1 VNEATSPQEFDKLD
15 DVMLAMDVVDTL
27 RHEQNLL
34 KRDLNTE
41 DRRQALIDRLRG
53 IYDAQGIEVPDSVL
67 MDGVM
72 ALEEERFK
80 FVPAKSGF
88 GTKLAHIYIGRKKWL
103 PLIYSLMA
111 VMFGAWA
118 INYAAFI
125 RPGKVETRRVTSLL
139 DEALPK
145 RLENFKSRALGTK
158 PKADI
163 AARINNLVSETE
175 TALRAKDVDA
185 AETRLNNLGDLTKT
199 LEQSYELRVVNKERE
214 PSGVFLTPK
223 SGGDIRNYYLI
234 VRPVDAEGEIIRVQ
248 IEDEEY
254 RKKTWSSKFGVRVPV
269 DVFNA
274 VAADKSDDLIIQNDV
289 LGRKDIGALE
299 ASFNFERP
307 GGYITDW

>member
-1 VNEATSPQEFDKLD
+1 VSEAIIPQEFDKLD

-34 KRDLNTE
+34 TRDLNVE
-41 DRRQALIDRLRG
+41 DRRAALIERLRG
-53 IYDAQGIEVPDSVL
+53 IYEAQGIEVPDAVL

-80 FVPAKSGF
+80 FVPAKPGF

-103 PLIYSLMA
+103 PLVYSLMA
-111 VMFGAWA
+111 VIFGAWA
-118 INYAAFI
+118 INYAAFV
-125 RPGKVETRRVTSLL
+125 RPGQAETRRVSSLL

-145 RLENFKSRALGTK
+145 RLEDFKTRALGTN
-158 PKADI
+158 PQTDVAV
-163 AARINNLVSETE
+163 RINNLANETE
-175 TALRAKDVDA
+175 TALQAKDVDLA
-185 AETRLNNLGDLTKT
+185 QTRLNNLGDLTKT

-234 VRPVDAEGEIIRVQ
+234 VQPIDGAGEIIRVL

-254 RKKTWSSKFGVRVPV
+254 RKTIWSSKFGVRVPV

-274 VAADKSDDLIIQNDV
+274 VAADKSDDLIIQNDI
-289 LGRKDIGALE
+289 LGRKEIGALE
-299 ASFNFERP
+299 AGFNFERP

>member
-1 VNEATSPQEFDKLD
+1 MSEAIIPQEFDKLD

-34 KRDLNTE
+34 TRDLNVE
-41 DRRQALIDRLRG
+41 DRRAALIERLRG
-53 IYDAQGIEVPDSVL
+53 IYEAQGIEVPDAVL

-80 FVPAKSGF
+80 FVPAKPGF
-88 GTKLAHIYIGRKKWL
+88 GTKLAYIYIGRKKWL
-103 PLIYSLMA
+103 PLVYSLMA
-111 VMFGAWA
+111 VIFGAWA
-118 INYAAFI
+118 INYAAFV
-125 RPGKVETRRVTSLL
+125 RPGQAETRRVSSLL

-145 RLENFKSRALGTK
+145 RLEDFKTRALGTN
-158 PKADI
+158 PQTDVAV
-163 AARINNLVSETE
+163 RINNLANETE
-175 TALRAKDVDA
+175 TALQAKDVDLA
-185 AETRLNNLGDLTKT
+185 QTRLNNLGDLTKT

-234 VRPVDAEGEIIRVQ
+234 VQPIDGAGEIIRVL

-254 RKKTWSSKFGVRVPV
+254 RKTIWSSKFGVRVPV

-274 VAADKSDDLIIQNDV
+274 VAADKSDDLIIQNDI
-289 LGRKDIGALE
+289 LGRKEIGALE

>member
-1 VNEATSPQEFDKLD
+1 VSEAIIPQEFDKLD

-34 KRDLNTE
+34 TRDLNVE
-41 DRRQALIDRLRG
+41 DRRAALIERLRG
-53 IYDAQGIEVPDSVL
+53 IYEAQGIEVPDAVL

-80 FVPAKSGF
+80 FVPAKPGF

-103 PLIYSLMA
+103 PLVYSLMA
-111 VMFGAWA
+111 VIFGAWA
-118 INYAAFI
+118 INYAAFV
-125 RPGKVETRRVTSLL
+125 RPGQAETRRVSSLL

-145 RLENFKSRALGTK
+145 RLEDFKTRALGTN
-158 PKADI
+158 PQTDVAV
-163 AARINNLVSETE
+163 RINNLANETE
-175 TALRAKDVDA
+175 TALQAKDVDLA
-185 AETRLNNLGDLTKT
+185 QTRLNNLGDLTKT

-234 VRPVDAEGEIIRVQ
+234 VQPIDGAGEIIRVL

-254 RKKTWSSKFGVRVPV
+254 RKTIWSSKFGVRVPV

-274 VAADKSDDLIIQNDV
+274 VAADKSDDLIIQNDI
-289 LGRKDIGALE
+289 LGRKEIGALE